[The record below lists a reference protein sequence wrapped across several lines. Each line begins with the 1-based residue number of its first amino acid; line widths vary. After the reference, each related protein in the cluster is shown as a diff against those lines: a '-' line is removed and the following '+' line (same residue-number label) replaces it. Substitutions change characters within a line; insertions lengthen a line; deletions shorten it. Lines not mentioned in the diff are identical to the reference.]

1 MGYYDFY
8 KNCCI
13 AIAIA
18 SLSVLSSG
26 LTPPVY
32 AQPTRISTIK
42 SNPKSS
48 VEFVNRGRDRFQ
60 RKDYKGAVE
69 DFDRAIIL
77 NPNDANAYYHRGLL
91 LHELGDN
98 LNAVLNFDR
107 ALQLNPRY
115 ADAYLRRAGARYNI
129 GDRPGTI
136 QDLQLAAKFFQSQGN
151 TKGYQQAQ
159 NLMKRLSTW

>member
-1 MGYYDFY
+1 MSYYDFL
-8 KNCCI
+8 KNSCMG
-13 AIAIA
+13 IAIA
-18 SLSVLSSG
+18 SLSLLSSG
-26 LTPPVY
+26 LTPSVY
-32 AQPTRISTIK
+32 AQTTPTSTVQ

-48 VEFVNRGRDRFQ
+48 VDFLYRGRERFQ

-77 NPNDANAYYHRGLL
+77 NPNDANAYYYRGLL

-98 LNAVLNFDR
+98 LGAVLNFDR
-107 ALQLNPRY
+107 ALQLNPRS
-115 ADAYLRRAGARYNI
+115 ADAYFRRAGARYSI

-151 TKGYQQAQ
+151 AKGYQQAQ
-159 NLMKRLSTW
+159 NLIKRLSTW

>member
-1 MGYYDFY
+1 MSYYNFL

-18 SLSVLSSG
+18 SLSVFSSG
-26 LTPPVY
+26 QTSSAY
-32 AQPTRISTIK
+32 AQQTQTSTTQA
-42 SNPKSS
+42 KSS
-48 VEFVNRGRDRFQ
+48 VDFLNRGQDRLQ
-60 RKDYKGAVE
+60 RKDYKGAIE
-69 DFDRAIIL
+69 DFERAIVL
-77 NPNDANAYYHRGLL
+77 NPNNANAYYHRGRL

-129 GDRPGTI
+129 GDRPGTV
-136 QDLQLAAKFFQSQGN
+136 QDLQLAAKFFQAQGN
-151 TKGYQQAQ
+151 TKGYEQAQ
-159 NLMKRLSTW
+159 NLIKRLSK

>member
-1 MGYYDFY
+1 M
-8 KNCCI
+8 
-13 AIAIA
+13 AITII
-18 SLSVLSSG
+18 SLSALSSE
-26 LTPPVY
+26 LTPSVY
-32 AQPTRISTIK
+32 AQPTRTDTLK
-42 SNPKSS
+42 SNLNNS
-48 VEFVNRGRDRFQ
+48 VDFLNRGRDRFQ
-60 RKDYKGAVE
+60 RGDYKGAVE
-69 DFDRAIIL
+69 DFNQAIVL

-91 LHELGDN
+91 LHKLGDN

-115 ADAYLRRAGARYNI
+115 ADAYFRRAGARYNI

-159 NLMKRLSTW
+159 NLIKRLSTW